1 MTELE
6 QLKKDVRDLKDLE
19 AIKVLKARYIRTMI
33 LSQWDEMTGL
43 LTEDVEAS
51 YSDGV
56 YIFHGRGDLMQ
67 FLKDMHDSM
76 GADNLAYWLVCLPEI
91 KLTSATTATGTWA
104 MHSYNL
110 NKPMN
115 LTQEQFAY
123 YYDDYVKV
131 GDDWKISRTSYQ
143 RFIEE
148 MHDRTGLAG
157 YQLTVG

>member
-1 MTELE
+1 MSELD
-6 QLKKDVRDLKDLE
+6 QLQKDIQWLKDLE
-19 AIKVLKARYIRTMI
+19 EIKTLKARYIRTMI
-33 LSQWDEMTGL
+33 LSQWDEMEQL
-43 LTEDVEAS
+43 LTEDIEAS

-56 YIFHGRGDLMQ
+56 YAFSGRKDLMQ

-76 GADNLAYWLVCLPEI
+76 GADNLSYWLVGLPEI

-123 YYDDYVKV
+123 YYDEYIKV
-131 GDDWKISRTSYQ
+131 DGAWKICMTSYK
-143 RFIEE
+143 RVLEE
-148 MHDRTGLAG
+148 MHDRNGLTG

>member
-1 MTELE
+1 
-6 QLKKDVRDLKDLE
+6 
-19 AIKVLKARYIRTMI
+19 LKARYIRTMI
-33 LSQWDEMTGL
+33 LSQWQEMEQL

-51 YSDGV
+51 YSDGTYV
-56 YIFHGRGDLMQ
+56 FQGRKDLMQ

-91 KLTSATTATGTWA
+91 ALTSATTATGTWA

-123 YYDDYVKV
+123 YYDDYIKV
-131 GDDWKISRTSYQ
+131 DGIWKIVKTSYQ
-143 RFIEE
+143 RVLEE
-148 MHDRTGLAG
+148 THDRKGLSG
-157 YQLTVG
+157 YQLTVGG